1 MKRTI
6 MIAAA
11 VAVLVF
17 GVVAY
22 ANAATSGTV
31 TVNATVNP
39 QMEITVPG
47 TVTLTNVDPYTPATG
62 SVNVTGKSN
71 KNATL
76 SASVSKGTFTT
87 LSSTVAAASPVN
99 WGKGGNLSY
108 TDDLTGTVDWSVD
121 AGTVVSGSVTY
132 TIAQP

>member
-1 MKRTI
+1 MKRTLL
-6 MIAAA
+6 IAAA
-11 VAVLVF
+11 VAALVF

-47 TVTLTNVDPYTPATG
+47 TVTLSNVDPYTPATG
-62 SVNVTGKSN
+62 SVTVTGKSN

-87 LSSTVAAASPVN
+87 LSSTAAAATPIA

-108 TDDLTGTVDWSVD
+108 TDNLTGTVDWDVD

>member
-6 MIAAA
+6 LIA
-11 VAVLVF
+11 VAVAALVF

-31 TVNATVNP
+31 TVSATVRP
-39 QMEITVPG
+39 QMEITVPATVDLGTVDPNTPASG
-47 TVTLTNVDPYTPATG
+47 TVT
-62 SVNVTGKSN
+62 VTGKSN

-76 SASVSKGTFTT
+76 SASVDPGTFTT
-87 LSSTVAAASPVN
+87 LSSAAAAPTPIA

-108 TDDLTGTVDWSVD
+108 ADTVTGTVDWSID
-121 AGTVVSGSVTY
+121 AGTVVSGQVTY

>member
-6 MIAAA
+6 LIA
-11 VAVLVF
+11 VAVAALVF

-31 TVNATVNP
+31 TVSATVQP
-39 QMEITVPG
+39 QMEITVPA
-47 TVTLTNVDPYTPATG
+47 TVGLGAVDPYTPASGT
-62 SVNVTGKSN
+62 VAVTGKSN

-76 SASVSKGTFTT
+76 SASVDKGTFTT
-87 LSSTVAAASPVN
+87 LSSTAAAATPIS

-108 TDDLTGTVDWSVD
+108 NDTVTGTVDWSID
-121 AGTVVSGSVTY
+121 AGTVVSGQVTY

>member
-6 MIAAA
+6 LIA
-11 VAVLVF
+11 VAVAALVF

-31 TVNATVNP
+31 TVSANVKP
-39 QMEITVPG
+39 QMEITVPA
-47 TVTLTNVDPYTPATG
+47 TVDLGDVDPYTPATG
-62 SVNVTGKSN
+62 TVTVTGKSN

-76 SASVSKGTFTT
+76 SASVNPGTFTT
-87 LSSTVAAASPVN
+87 LSSAAAAATPIS

-108 TDDLTGTVDWSVD
+108 DDSVTGTVDWSVD
-121 AGTVVSGSVTY
+121 AGTVVSGQITY

>member
-6 MIAAA
+6 LIA
-11 VAVLVF
+11 VAVAALVF

-22 ANAATSGTV
+22 ANAATSGSV
-31 TVNATVNP
+31 TVSATVKP
-39 QMEITVPG
+39 QMEITVPA
-47 TVTLTNVDPYTPATG
+47 TVDLGDVDPYTPATG
-62 SVNVTGKSN
+62 TVTVTGKSN

-76 SASVSKGTFTT
+76 SASVNAGTFTT
-87 LSSTVAAASPVN
+87 LNSTVADASPVA

-108 TDDLTGTVDWSVD
+108 DDTVTGTVDWSID
-121 AGTVVSGSVTY
+121 AGTVVSGQVTY

>member
-6 MIAAA
+6 LIA
-11 VAVLVF
+11 VAVAALVM

-31 TVNATVNP
+31 TVTATVKP
-39 QMEITVPG
+39 QMEITVPASVDLG
-47 TVTLTNVDPYTPATG
+47 DVDPYTPATG
-62 SVNVTGKSN
+62 SVVVTGKSN

-76 SASVSKGTFTT
+76 SASVTPGTFTT
-87 LSSTVAAASPVN
+87 LSSAAAAATPIA

-108 TDDLTGTVDWSVD
+108 TDTLTGTVDWSVD
-121 AGTVVSGSVTY
+121 ADTVVSGSVTY

>member
-6 MIAAA
+6 LIA
-11 VAVLVF
+11 VAVAALVF

-31 TVNATVNP
+31 TVSATVRP

-47 TVTLTNVDPYTPATG
+47 AVSLGDVDPYTPATG
-62 SVNVTGKSN
+62 TVTVTGKSN

-76 SASVSKGTFTT
+76 SASVNPGTFTT
-87 LSSTVAAASPVN
+87 LESSVQAATPVN

-108 TDDLTGTVDWSVD
+108 DDTVTGTVGWDVD
-121 AGTVVSGSVTY
+121 AETIVSGTITY

>member
-6 MIAAA
+6 LIAAA
-11 VAVLVF
+11 VAALVF

-31 TVNATVNP
+31 TVSATVQP
-39 QMEITVPG
+39 QMEITVPASVNLG
-47 TVTLTNVDPYTPATG
+47 NVDPYTPATG
-62 SVNVTGKSN
+62 TVTVTGKSN

-76 SASVSKGTFTT
+76 SASVNKGTFTT
-87 LSSTVAAASPVN
+87 LSSTVAPLSPYS

-108 TDDLTGTVDWSVD
+108 NDSVTGTVDWSID
-121 AGTVVSGSVTY
+121 AGTVVSGTITY